1 LPQGLFLDGRRQ
13 MVFNSLRAV
22 RKFQAAREHGARVI
36 QNGRFGM
43 PVATSRVAIASAAFI
58 VLAASSSGALA
69 QKKYDTGATDTEIK
83 IGNIMP
89 YSGPASAYGVI
100 GKTEEAYFKKINA
113 AGGVNG
119 RKINFISYD
128 DGYSPPKTVEQ
139 ARKLVESDE
148 VLFVFNS
155 LGTPPNSAIHKYM
168 NAKKVP
174 QLFVAT
180 GATKWNDPKDF
191 PWTMGWQPNYQ
202 SESRIYAKYIL
213 KEKPDAKIAV
223 LYQNDDYGKDYLK
236 GLKDGLG
243 AKASMIIAEESFETT
258 EPTVDNHIVKLKSTG
273 ADIFVNISTPK
284 FAAQAIKKISEI
296 EWKPLHF
303 LNNVSASVGSVIK
316 PAGYDN
322 SQGIISA
329 AYLKDASDPQWD
341 NDAGMKAFYDF
352 LAKDFPEGNK
362 LDGSVVVGYG
372 VSQTLVK
379 VLQMC
384 GDNLTRENIMKQAAS
399 LKDFRTEVLLPG
411 IKINTGPD
419 DFAPIS
425 QLQLMKFKGEKW
437 ELFGDIVSADVGG

>member
-1 LPQGLFLDGRRQ
+1 
-13 MVFNSLRAV
+13 MSATT
-22 RKFQAAREHGARVI
+22 RKL
-36 QNGRFGM
+36 
-43 PVATSRVAIASAAFI
+43 AILSAAVALF
-58 VLAASSSGALA
+58 AASSSGALA
-69 QKKYDTGATDTEIK
+69 QKKYDTGASDTEIK

-100 GKTEEAYFKKINA
+100 GKTEAAYFKKIND

-148 VLFVFNS
+148 VLFIFNS

-168 NAKKVP
+168 NSKKVP

-202 SESRIYAKYIL
+202 SETQIYAKYIL
-213 KEKPDAKIAV
+213 KNKPDAKIGV

-243 AKASMIIAEESFETT
+243 AKAASMIVAEESYETT
-258 EPTVDNHIVKLKSTG
+258 EPSVDNHIVKLKSTN
-273 ADIFVNISTPK
+273 ADIFVNITTPK
-284 FAAQAIKKISEI
+284 FAAQAIKKMAEI
-296 EWKPLHF
+296 QWKPMHF

-316 PAGYDN
+316 PAGYENAQD
-322 SQGIISA
+322 IISA
-329 AYLKDASDPQWD
+329 AYLKDASDKQWD
-341 NDAGMKAFYDF
+341 NDPGMKEFYAF
-352 LAKDFPEGNK
+352 LEKDFPEGNK

-372 VSQTLVK
+372 VAQTLVQ
-379 VLQMC
+379 VLKQC
-384 GDNLTRENIMKQAAS
+384 GDNLTRENVMKQAAS

-411 IKINTGPD
+411 IKINTSPTD
-419 DFAPIS
+419 YAPIS
-425 QLQLMKFKGEKW
+425 SLQLMKFKGEKW
-437 ELFGDIVSADVGG
+437 ELFGDVISADGAS

>member
-1 LPQGLFLDGRRQ
+1 MHVSF
-13 MVFNSLRAV
+13 
-22 RKFQAAREHGARVI
+22 RKA
-36 QNGRFGM
+36 
-43 PVATSRVAIASAAFI
+43 AIASAALAI
-58 VLAASSSGALA
+58 VAASIGGAPA
-69 QKKYDTGATDTEIK
+69 ADKKYDTGATDSEIK

-100 GKTEEAYFKKINA
+100 GKTEAAYFKKIND
-113 AGGVNG
+113 AGGING

-148 VLFVFNS
+148 VLFIFNS

-202 SESRIYAKYIL
+202 SETQIYAKYIL
-213 KEKPDAKIAV
+213 KNNPNAKIAV
-223 LYQNDDYGKDYLK
+223 LFQNDDYGKDYLK

-243 AKASMIIAEESFETT
+243 AKASSMIVAEESYETT
-258 EPTVDNHIVKLKSTG
+258 EPSVDNHIVKLKSTN
-273 ADIFVNISTPK
+273 ADIFVNITTPK
-284 FAAQAIKKISEI
+284 FAAQAIKKMGEI
-296 EWKPLHF
+296 QWKPMHF

-316 PAGYDN
+316 PAGYENAQD
-322 SQGIISA
+322 IISA
-329 AYLKDASDPQWD
+329 AYLKDASDKQWD
-341 NDAGMKAFYDF
+341 NDPGMKEFYAF
-352 LAKDFPEGNK
+352 LAKDFPEGDR

-372 VSQTLVK
+372 VAQTLVK

-384 GDNLTRENIMKQAAS
+384 GDTLTRDNVMKQAAS

-411 IKINTGPD
+411 IKINTGPTD
-419 DFAPIS
+419 YAPIS
-425 QLQLMKFKGEKW
+425 SLQLMKFKGEKW
-437 ELFGDIVSADVGG
+437 ELFGDVISADVAG